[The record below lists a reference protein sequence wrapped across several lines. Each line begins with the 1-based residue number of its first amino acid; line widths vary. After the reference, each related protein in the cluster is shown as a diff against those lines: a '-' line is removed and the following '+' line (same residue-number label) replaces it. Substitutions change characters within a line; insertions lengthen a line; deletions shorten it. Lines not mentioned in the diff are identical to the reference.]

1 MATYKKSTT
10 LSWPDLWNHF
20 GMSKDNGGR
29 WYPTEC
35 TQDYV
40 RAFLDTIRTPSRSWP
55 NSYASAM
62 LRQKFA
68 KLVVEHEPDLAIE
81 LGIAE

>member
-10 LSWPDLWNHF
+10 LSWPDLWNRF
-20 GMSKDNGGR
+20 GMSKDKGGR
-29 WYPTEC
+29 WYPGES
-35 TQDYV
+35 TQEYV
-40 RAFLDTIRTPSRSWP
+40 REFLDGIRTPSRSWP

-68 KLVVEHEPDLAIE
+68 KLVVEHEPVLAIE